1 MHYCLIFIKNST
13 SWLFFISHF
22 IRHPQGIGGRSLPV
36 DKPTALPYNG
46 GPHTDCFRF
55 PLMNE
60 LSRTPQN
67 TKANNGKSESLLLN
81 LLFNIIIP
89 TVILTKLSGDDYL
102 GTRLAIVV
110 ALAFPVIYGLKD
122 FVAARKINFFSALG
136 VVSVFLTGG
145 ISLLE
150 LDPAYIA
157 IKEAAIPAVIDR
169 KGQWSALREM
179 SIQCFLD
186 GSRILLPFIT
196 TELSAGHTADH
207 GAAGYS

>member
-1 MHYCLIFIKNST
+1 
-13 SWLFFISHF
+13 
-22 IRHPQGIGGRSLPV
+22 
-36 DKPTALPYNG
+36 
-46 GPHTDCFRF
+46 
-55 PLMNE
+55 MNE
-60 LSRTPQN
+60 LSPTPQN
-67 TKANNGKSESLLLN
+67 TEAHNGKSESLLLN

-122 FVAARKINFFSALG
+122 FVTARRINFFSALG

-157 IKEAAIPAVIDR
+157 IKEALIPAIFGLATIVSL
-169 KGQWSALREM
+169 KTP
-179 SIQCFLD
+179 C
-186 GSRILLPFIT
+186 LLYT
-196 TELSAGHTADH
+196 SDAADE
-207 GAAGYS
+207 